1 MTIPKVFNMKRK
13 GNLRKIE
20 TKIIDNNVV
29 YNLRLYDVLEPQ
41 NETLELN
48 TLIGKPIKLTYE
60 GVINC
65 VVTGKKIKK
74 AYGEGMSWDAFESSP
89 MADQSIVKPE
99 LSTAHLGIERRDL
112 DWEIKHHVVPHFVY
126 LSFTSDF
133 KVGVTRYTQI
143 PTRWIDQGAVGAIKI
158 AETPY
163 RQAAGLIEVALK
175 DFIADKTNW
184 RKMLQDQKVDA
195 EMMLKKRDELIAQIP
210 ESFKCFALAD
220 EEIQMLNYPVEA
232 YPAKISSVKF
242 DKFPVIEK
250 VLKGVKGQYLIFDDN
265 TVMNI
270 RSQSGYEITFE
281 CEN

>member
-1 MTIPKVFNMKRK
+1 MMKK

-20 TKIIDNNVV
+20 SVLNEGIVQ
-29 YNLRLYDVLEPQ
+29 YNLRLYNVLEPQ
-41 NETLELN
+41 EDTIDLN
-48 TLIGKPIKLTYE
+48 ALVGRTIKLSYN

-112 DWEIKHHVVPHFVY
+112 EWEITHHVVPHYVY

-133 KVGVTRYTQI
+133 KVGVTRYSQI
-143 PTRWIDQGAVGAIKI
+143 PTRWIDQGAVAAIKI
-158 AETPY
+158 AKTPY
-163 RQAAGLIEVALK
+163 RQAAGLIEVAFK

-184 RKMLQDQKVDA
+184 RKMLQDQKVSETD
-195 EMMLKKRDELIAQIP
+195 MLAKRDELLKHFPKDLEDYKLDNEPVQ
-210 ESFKCFALAD
+210 
-220 EEIQMLNYPVEA
+220 EITFPVEA
-232 YPAKISSVKF
+232 YPEKISSVKF

-265 TVMNI
+265 TVMNL
-270 RSQSGYEITFE
+270 RSQSGYEIE
-281 CEN
+281 IEY